1 MNRIA
6 LGAATASL
14 ALLVSA
20 CSSASPA
27 SARPS
32 ATSAAPGSTSAYAAA
47 GALVG
52 SATAAATPSLST
64 ATAAATPTAARTAA
78 PTALAR
84 AGRYA
89 VGDSVMLGA
98 KTRLQSRGFVVNA
111 TESRQFATAVSII
124 RNRKAAGTLPRQVII
139 HLGTN
144 GYIALS
150 DCKAIVS
157 AAGTGRRVFLVN
169 NRVPRVWQNANNRTL
184 RACDAAF
191 APVRAMVVDWYGYS
205 KGRSS
210 WLYSDGLH
218 LPPTG
223 RTAYANF
230 VDAAVDRYGL

>member
-20 CSSASPA
+20 CSSAPPA
-27 SARPS
+27 SAAPTATATPS
-32 ATSAAPGSTSAYAAA
+32 PSVSAYASA
-47 GALVG
+47 GSLVG
-52 SATAAATPSLST
+52 SASLAPSAPAATRST
-64 ATAAATPTAARTAA
+64 ARTAA

-98 KTRLQSRGFVVNA
+98 RTGLRTRGFVVNA

-124 RNRKAAGTLPRQVII
+124 RNRKAAGTLPRQVIV

-169 NRVPRVWQNANNRTL
+169 NRVPRVWQGANNRTL
-184 RACDAAF
+184 RSCDAAF
-191 APVRAMVVDWYGYS
+191 APIRAMVVDWYGYS

-210 WLYSDGLH
+210 WLYSDGIH
-218 LPPTG
+218 LTPTG

-230 VDAAVDRYGL
+230 IDAAVDRYGL

>member
-20 CSSASPA
+20 CSSAPPA
-27 SARPS
+27 SAAPTATATPS
-32 ATSAAPGSTSAYAAA
+32 PSVSAYASA
-47 GALVG
+47 GSLVG
-52 SATAAATPSLST
+52 SASLAPSAPAATTST
-64 ATAAATPTAARTAA
+64 
-78 PTALAR
+78 AR

-98 KTRLQSRGFVVNA
+98 RTGLRTRGFVVNA

-124 RNRKAAGTLPRQVII
+124 RNRKAAGTLPRQVIV

-169 NRVPRVWQNANNRTL
+169 NRVPRVWQGANNRTL
-184 RACDAAF
+184 RSCDAAF
-191 APVRAMVVDWYGYS
+191 APIRAMVVDWYGYS

-210 WLYSDGLH
+210 WLYSDGIH
-218 LPPTG
+218 LTPTG

-230 VDAAVDRYGL
+230 IDAAVDRYGL

>member
-20 CSSASPA
+20 CSSAPPA
-27 SARPS
+27 SAAPTATATPS
-32 ATSAAPGSTSAYAAA
+32 PSVSAYASA
-47 GALVG
+47 GSLVG
-52 SATAAATPSLST
+52 SASLAPSAPAATRST
-64 ATAAATPTAARTAA
+64 ARAAA

-98 KTRLQSRGFVVNA
+98 RTRLQTRGFVVNA

-124 RNRKAAGTLPRQVII
+124 RNRKAAGTLPRQVIV

-169 NRVPRVWQNANNRTL
+169 NRVPRVWQGANNRTL
-184 RACDAAF
+184 RSCDAAF
-191 APVRAMVVDWYGYS
+191 APIRAMVVDWYGYS

-210 WLYSDGLH
+210 WLYSDGIH
-218 LPPTG
+218 LTPTG

-230 VDAAVDRYGL
+230 IDAAVDRYGL